1 MSAADG
7 CAARLMGEGRRGWKI
22 ERRMARSMGTARSM
36 EMARIMGMARSMR
49 MASSMGMA
57 RSVGFGLD
65 CERASDRWRGR
76 GKGASQGK
84 KRTAATSPLL
94 PSRSSK
100 TSAAPPSLQSP
111 PPPPPPRHRR
121 RRRSWPGVP
130 PSSCLR
136 VPACRYAP
144 ARLSHNSGGYRMR
157 FFVGHRT
164 GYITPVFKFSG
175 YGNVPFV
182 AAFNGESFSRQW

>member
-65 CERASDRWRGR
+65 CERASERPMARTREGRQPGKEKNRGDLSAPSKQVFQNQR
-76 GKGASQGK
+76 C
-84 KRTAATSPLL
+84 SP
-94 PSRSSK
+94 
-100 TSAAPPSLQSP
+100 QSP
-111 PPPPPPRHRR
+111 VPPPPR
-121 RRRSWPGVP
+121 P
-130 PSSCLR
+130 PVIVVDVALGR
-136 VPACRYAP
+136 VFHPV
-144 ARLSHNSGGYRMR
+144 LVSGYRLAVMLPLDYLTIPA
-157 FFVGHRT
+157 G
-164 GYITPVFKFSG
+164 I
-175 YGNVPFV
+175 
-182 AAFNGESFSRQW
+182 E